1 MAAAREAVGFLLHAP
16 EMHLRA
22 RLRPELMVGVVV
34 AEAYVV
40 ARRRPVVELRAV
52 AQVAD
57 GGAIAVL
64 QIDAVGHIAQIVE
77 GAFVVGG
84 EQRGAVVGVDGGEVR
99 QQLRR
104 ELVAPVQC
112 SVQVAPAEAVLVDI
126 VVAQLAVVIA
136 LPCLAPVV
144 LRRQRVLSVVDA
156 QVHLRAAVEDV
167 CQLCVQVVEVVG
179 QRDVLLVVEVVGN
192 GEGRPRQQIEPRA
205 AQPNVERRS
214 EVYAAL
220 LTLLLSLLFAFQLDG
235 AVQLKAAVEQ
245 SDAIGT
251 VQALPVAIVGAHV
264 DDRRQPAAVACG
276 ETALVEVDVLH
287 HVGVE
292 RREETHRVVNLIE
305 RCAVDEEEVLVV
317 VAAMHVE
324 SRGHLDA
331 LLHTRQALQRL
342 HHVGR
347 RQQRELR
354 LDVLLQQ

>member
-1 MAAAREAVGFLLHAP
+1 M
-16 EMHLRA
+16 
-22 RLRPELMVGVVV
+22 
-34 AEAYVV
+34 
-40 ARRRPVVELRAV
+40 
-52 AQVAD
+52 
-57 GGAIAVL
+57 
-64 QIDAVGHIAQIVE
+64 
-77 GAFVVGG
+77 
-84 EQRGAVVGVDGGEVR
+84 GVDGGEVR

-104 ELVAPVQC
+104 ELVAPVQRG
-112 SVQVAPAEAVLVDI
+112 VQVAPAEAVLIDI

-342 HHVGR
+342 YHVGR